1 MAAPPRKR
9 IGELL
14 VEAGAIDEHQLRAA
28 LGHQRQWGGKLGQA
42 LVDLKL
48 VTEAQIVA
56 ALSRKLGFEAVKLD
70 DLTLTPER
78 EAALK
83 LVPGD
88 VARKHNLLPLAAD
101 LHTLT
106 IAMGDPT
113 NLAVTDELAFRTRKR
128 IKIALAGDR
137 EVARA
142 VLRFYFPDEEERE
155 VEALE
160 LDVSDSSVALNNS
173 HQALPEHVQRQF
185 FSAAPAAAPAPPTAV
200 AAPPLP
206 GTVAPVGPPARST
219 QLDRGQLAP
228 PPRAAAVPEPSAASR
243 EAALRDALDRLAAG
257 EEAPGG
263 LRGSRLVGALARAL
277 VRRGL
282 VTEAEL
288 VAELAQPRR

>member
-48 VTEAQIVA
+48 VTEPQIVA
-56 ALSRKLGFEAVKLD
+56 ALSRKLGYEVAQLD
-70 DLTLTPER
+70 GLELTEER

-88 VARKHNLLPLAAD
+88 VARKHNLLPLTTDA
-101 LHTLT
+101 HTLS

-142 VLRFYFPDEEERE
+142 VLRFYFPDEEELE

-160 LDVSDSSVALNNS
+160 LDVGDPSVALNNS
-173 HQALPEHVQRQF
+173 HQALPDHVQRQF
-185 FSAAPAAAPAPPTAV
+185 FSAQVHGAAPAAAVAQPPSMPAPAAAPVPPQVTRIPASPAPR
-200 AAPPLP
+200 P
-206 GTVAPVGPPARST
+206 G
-219 QLDRGQLAP
+219 
-228 PPRAAAVPEPSAASR
+228 PEPSPASR

-257 EEAPGG
+257 EESPGG
-263 LRGSRLVGALARAL
+263 LRGARLVGALTRAL
-277 VRRGL
+277 LRRGL

-288 VAELAQPRR
+288 VAELTQPKR